1 MFAEQYNAAIS
12 LAECPAPVMLRR
24 TTAKDAQRL
33 ERFFRQFEE
42 VSFCEWQDAKCL
54 RGVLIQ
60 KTTTAYLAFDVA
72 AVRTQFP
79 SLASGVA
86 YFDGPGGTQTPSV
99 VAGAIVVKETATAG
113 PKLGGAIGNAAD
125 SHAGS
130 ASEQA
135 TPPPASSPVQQPP
148 AVLPPPT
155 PKAPPAPTGKG

>member
-1 MFAEQYNAAIS
+1 M
-12 LAECPAPVMLRR
+12 
-24 TTAKDAQRL
+24 TA
-33 ERFFRQFEE
+33 
-42 VSFCEWQDAKCL
+42 
-54 RGVLIQ
+54 
-60 KTTTAYLAFDVA
+60 
-72 AVRTQFP
+72 
-79 SLASGVA
+79 
-86 YFDGPGGTQTPSV
+86 V

-113 PKLGGAIGNAAD
+113 LKLGGAIGNAAD